1 MEASQVS
8 DQNPIDSVDSESQQE
23 TREDKVS
30 YESYKKAVETEKKAK
45 AERDALRLKVQE
57 YEQKDLEAKGNFQAV
72 IENLR
77 GQLKESDEKL
87 KKTETSYQWRTVN
100 EQIKAHASGA
110 GCISP
115 DKLLKLMEE
124 KDFGSLQFDPDNLTL
139 NSQDVTLL
147 MDKLKKEN
155 PFLFNVKGNPRIDN
169 AIPNNAAPVKDYKQ
183 MSLSDLKNAY
193 KKSLMK

>member
-1 MEASQVS
+1 METSQVS
-8 DQNPIDSVDSESQQE
+8 DQDPIDSVDSQVQQDNK
-23 TREDKVS
+23 EDKVS
-30 YESYKKAVETEKKAK
+30 YDSYKKAVDTEKKAK

-77 GQLKESDEKL
+77 SQLKESDEKL

-100 EQIKAHASGA
+100 EQIKSHAMGA

-115 DKLLKLMEE
+115 DKLLKLMDEN
-124 KDFGSLQFDPDNLTL
+124 DFGALQFDPDNLTL

-155 PFLFNVKGNPRIDN
+155 PFLFKVKGARIDDVV
-169 AIPNNAAPVKDYKQ
+169 PNNAAPVKDLKQ
-183 MSLSDLKNAY
+183 MSLADLKNAY